1 MAFAVAL
8 ISTGCGTPSSP
19 AGAKTV
25 AFDQQFMEM
34 MVPHHEGA
42 VEMARIADQ
51 RSQRPE
57 IRTMAADILRTQ
69 ASAIQW
75 MKAWRKA
82 CFGNDQTSQITRM
95 SMVDGMQMPASGGH
109 DGHGGSASPSQ
120 TMDMAADVEK
130 MRAASEPFDRVII
143 VAMIPHHQ
151 DAVEASKSAASRAQH
166 EEIETLSRE
175 IDALRQWR
183 QAWFPG

>member
-1 MAFAVAL
+1 MAFVDAL

-120 TMDMAADVEK
+120 TMDM
-130 MRAASEPFDRVII
+130 VII

>member
-1 MAFAVAL
+1 MAFVVAL
-8 ISTGCGTPSSP
+8 ISTGCGTPSSA

-25 AFDQQFMEM
+25 VFDQQFIDM
-34 MVPHHEGA
+34 MVPHHKGA
-42 VEMARIADQ
+42 VEMARIAAQ
-51 RSQRPE
+51 RSQRPD
-57 IRTMAADILRTQ
+57 IRAMATDIPRTQ
-69 ASAIQW
+69 ASEIQR

-82 CFGNDQTSQITRM
+82 CFGNDQTPQMTRM
-95 SMVDGMQMPASGGH
+95 PMVDGMQMPASGGH

-120 TMDMAADVEK
+120 TMDMAAGVEK
-130 MRAASEPFDRVII
+130 SRAASEPFDRAII
-143 VAMIPHHQ
+143 DAMIPHHHY
-151 DAVEASKSAASRAQH
+151 AVEASKAAASRAQH